1 MPTLRR
7 KCWGC
12 KCTKQAILAKMSPDS
27 TGFQSFTILI
37 SFDLKSTIEGTASE
51 TWIPEAVREMS
62 PEGSGEGE
70 VTETNIPNEGGDQ
83 MAELCRK
90 LALEVGRLK
99 WGMRFEKFL

>member
-1 MPTLRR
+1 MP
-7 KCWGC
+7 
-12 KCTKQAILAKMSPDS
+12 PDS
-27 TGFQSFTILI
+27 IGFQSFTILI

-99 WGMRFEKFL
+99 WGDEV